1 MGSWVYQP
9 QSGPAGPP
17 GADSTVPGPDG
28 ADGKSAYELAVENGF
43 VGTEQEWLD
52 SLEGEPG
59 SEGAEG
65 PPGPPRDSLYGDL
78 QPADPSLAYDD
89 SWLLGGETGW
99 VLTKTSNADR
109 DAEWAAPTGGGFFM
123 PPGIIAPFMGGT
135 APDGW
140 LLCDGAEYDPA
151 DLPEL
156 HAVNPAFHSDSTFRV
171 PDLRGR
177 STVGAH
183 AVPNDPV
190 LGAETSIGQRGG
202 DWRTKAHSHVVA
214 PNAYAS
220 SMNGSGGYDF
230 NTGTIHEWV
239 SASGE
244 PMVTSNTNSNGNSLA
259 HGVRRTNIT
268 ESQGTGPDDTNL
280 RMTAY
285 HHSDYLGEAVAAHG
299 VEHQDPFTVVN
310 YIVYA
315 GRSTAGV
322 SPIGELAPVTTR
334 MMIEARL
341 AEAGITEDEV
351 NALREQLA
359 MYDREHKDLA

>member
-78 QPADPSLAYDD
+78 QPADPSLVYDD

-99 VLTKTSNADR
+99 VLTKKSNADR
-109 DAEWAAPTGGGFFM
+109 DAEWAAPTGGFFM
-123 PPGIIAPFMGGT
+123 PPGIIAPFMGTT

-140 LLCDGAEYDPA
+140 LLCDGSEYDPA

-156 HAVNPAFHSDSTFRV
+156 HAANSDFHGDGTFRV

-177 STVGAH
+177 SPVGAH
-183 AVPNDPV
+183 DIPNDNV
-190 LGAETSIGQRGG
+190 LGVETAIGERQG
-202 DWRTKAHSHVVA
+202 DWRTKAHSHAVA
-214 PNAYAS
+214 PSGYANSPTTS
-220 SMNGSGGYDF
+220 SGY
-230 NTGTIHEWV
+230 NVGTINEW
-239 SASGE
+239 AAYSGQ
-244 PMVTSNTNSNGNSLA
+244 PMVTSATDSNGNSLP

-268 ESQGTGPDDTNL
+268 ESQGTGPGDYVVHINAHSFS
-280 RMTAY
+280 AY
-285 HHSDYLGEAVAAHG
+285 TPEAIAAHG
-299 VEHQDPFTVVN
+299 AAHQDPQTVVN
-310 YIVYA
+310 FIVYA
-315 GRSTAGV
+315 GRSTAGI
-322 SPIGELAPVTTR
+322 SPLGELAPVTTR
-334 MMIEARL
+334 MMIESRL
-341 AEAGITEDEV
+341 AKAGIGEEEV
-351 NALREQLA
+351 KMLKEQLEA
-359 MYDREHKDLA
+359 LKTAEAK

>member
-78 QPADPSLAYDD
+78 QPADPSLVYDD

-99 VLTKTSNADR
+99 VLTKKSNADR
-109 DAEWAAPTGGGFFM
+109 DAEWAAPTGGFFM
-123 PPGIIAPFMGGT
+123 PPGIISPFMGTT

-140 LLCDGAEYDPA
+140 LICDGSEYDPA

-156 HAVNPAFHSDSTFRV
+156 YAVNSAFHNDATFRV

-177 STVGAH
+177 SPIGTGGEGVAKAWTLGERFGDKRVG
-183 AVPNDPV
+183 
-190 LGAETSIGQRGG
+190 
-202 DWRTKAHSHVVA
+202 SHVHQNIVGWGGGLGGHPYWDGTSDKAPYGLGTATGNIVEAGVSVA
-214 PNAYAS
+214 YGFGENYQPS
-220 SMNGSGGYDF
+220 
-230 NTGTIHEWV
+230 TG
-239 SASGE
+239 
-244 PMVTSNTNSNGNSLA
+244 
-259 HGVRRTNIT
+259 
-268 ESQGTGPDDTNL
+268 
-280 RMTAY
+280 
-285 HHSDYLGEAVAAHG
+285 
-299 VEHQDPFTVVN
+299 VN
-310 YIVYA
+310 FIVYA
-315 GRSTAGV
+315 GRSTAGI
-322 SPIGELAPVTTR
+322 SPLSELAPVTTR
-334 MMIEARL
+334 MIIEERL
-341 AEAGITEDEV
+341 AKAGISEEEV
-351 NALREQLA
+351 KMLKEQLEA
-359 MYDREHKDLA
+359 LKTAEAK